1 MFWTTLGLVF
11 IFGALFGSFLN
22 VVIYRIPRGES
33 VVFPASHCPRCG
45 TNLKPWHN
53 VPILSWLFLRGR
65 CAFCGVPI
73 SAQYPIIELIS
84 GIIAAAVYLKM
95 GISYVGIMA
104 TAVFLTLLAL
114 SVIDFYYK
122 MVPDSLNLL
131 ALTLAIVGA
140 ASPQMFAENLKNA
153 LLFAG
158 GFALLRFYVSYY
170 LFVKLKR
177 MSPNLKQASW
187 VKNYNTIPA
196 VVEAM
201 GEGDI
206 MIAATMGALLGVQLG
221 LAAIFLSAL
230 LALPAMLLM
239 RNLPGGAQVPF
250 IPFLAMATWIV
261 YLFDTP
267 IYRWME
273 TFYA

>member
-1 MFWTTLGLVF
+1 MSWITLGLVF
-11 IFGALFGSFLN
+11 VSGALFGSFLN

-33 VVFPASHCPRCG
+33 VVFPASHCPHCG

-73 SAQYPIIELIS
+73 SAQYPIIELLS

-95 GISYVGIMA
+95 GISYVGIGA

-131 ALTLAIVGA
+131 ALTLAVFSA
-140 ASPQMFAENLKNA
+140 ASPQMFVENLKNA

-170 LFVKLKR
+170 LFIKLKR

-273 TFYA
+273 TLHA

>member
-1 MFWTTLGLVF
+1 MSWITLGLVF
-11 IFGALFGSFLN
+11 VFGALFGSFLN

-95 GISYVGIMA
+95 GISYVGIAA

-131 ALTLAIVGA
+131 ALTLAVLGA

-177 MSPNLKQASW
+177 MSPNLRQASW
-187 VKNYNTIPA
+187 VKHYNTIPA

-206 MIAATMGALLGVQLG
+206 MIAATMGALLGVPLG